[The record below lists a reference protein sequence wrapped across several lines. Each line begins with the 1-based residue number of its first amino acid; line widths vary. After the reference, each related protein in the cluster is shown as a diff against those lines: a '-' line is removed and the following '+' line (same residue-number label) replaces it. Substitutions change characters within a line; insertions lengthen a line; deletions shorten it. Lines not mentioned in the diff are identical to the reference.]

1 MYYRYFLPAIIL
13 FSLLAVNPTWAQQQT
28 VIGNVSD
35 ADHHPIPGATVTVV
49 NTAIGT
55 VTDGEGRFS
64 LQVPV
69 NARLTIS
76 FTGFKTQ
83 LLHAASLKGP
93 VQVAL
98 QEDLARL
105 DEVVVTGLATNLKR
119 RNLANTVVMISG
131 KDLTGTAPPQTLD
144 AALSGKVPGAYINS
158 NTGAPGGGV
167 SVKLRGVTS
176 VYGTTQPL
184 YVVDGVFID
193 NSAISSGLTAVTK
206 AVKDPGVIT
215 SNQDNPSNRIA
226 DIRPEDIENIEILKG
241 ASAAAIYGS
250 RASAGVVVITTKKGR
265 AGKTQISFSQDL
277 GFLKATKL
285 LGTRT
290 FTADKAASLS
300 KDPVASAAW
309 KKQFQ
314 DAEAN
319 GKIYDYEKEVYGN
332 TGFTRNTGL
341 SLSGGSDKTDFFVS
355 VAQKDESGIVKNTG
369 YRHNSIR
376 LNVNHRINNDIKIG
390 ISTNYINSSADR
402 GISNN
407 DNTGVSLGWALAY
420 TPSFAELH
428 VDERGNYPNNPFSSS
443 NPLQTIAL
451 MRNNESVN
459 RFIIGANV
467 EAALQRNRIS
477 TTKLITRGG
486 IDFYNLQ
493 TDVLFPGAMQSQAV
507 SKGTSVQGFTRS
519 LNTNF
524 ILSLVNTLTP
534 ASGLS
539 LTTSAGLT
547 QETGDFNNA
556 IDVATQIIAGQ
567 SNINQAGAL
576 TAGQSRFQFQN
587 DGWFIQEEALIAS
600 ALSLT
605 AGVRFDRSS
614 NNGDAGK
621 FYVYPKG
628 GIAFNFTKAGVIREG
643 FFEDVKW
650 RAAYGQ
656 ATNVPAY
663 GSKFTSL
670 GIANIAGLP
679 GSLVNQQQ
687 GQAGIQPELQTE
699 FETGVDIVLLHER
712 LAVNVTWYSK
722 YIYDFLMLSS
732 PPASSGF
739 SSAWKNGGNLRNQG
753 IELGLNARPV
763 DTRVVTWNTS
773 VNLWL
778 NRSKVT
784 KLTTP
789 SVPQGAFGYLG
800 GTFQI
805 EQGKSVTQILGLTP
819 KGIGKFGDAEPDFQ
833 ASSANE
839 ITIARNLSVRFLLH
853 WKKGGQNIN
862 FTRLTADLGGTTKDY
877 DDITAGNKLPNGP
890 NRLSKLGKTSEEF
903 IENSDYLKLRE
914 IGVYYTFDKFRRN
927 FIRSLTVGVSLNNYF
942 TSTPYS
948 SYDPEVSN
956 FGTGFSSG
964 VELVPYPATKRARFN
979 LSVNF

>member
-1 MYYRYFLPAIIL
+1 MYYRYFLPAIIY
-13 FSLLAVNPTWAQQQT
+13 LLLTANPLWAQQQT
-28 VIGNVSD
+28 VTGNVRD
-35 ADHHPIPGATVTVV
+35 TDHHPVPGATVTVV
-49 NTAIGT
+49 NTTIGT
-55 VTDGEGRFS
+55 VTDAEGRFS
-64 LQVPV
+64 LQAPP
-69 NARLTIS
+69 NARLSIS

-83 LLHAASLKGP
+83 QLHTATLKGP
-93 VQVAL
+93 AQITL
-98 QEDLARL
+98 QEDLSRL
-105 DEVVVTGLATNLKR
+105 DEIVVTGLATNVKR
-119 RNLANTVVMISG
+119 RNLANTVVTVSG
-131 KDLTGTAPPQTLD
+131 KDLSGTAPAQTLD
-144 AALSGKVPGAYINS
+144 AALSGKVPGAYINA
-158 NTGAPGGGV
+158 NTGAPGGGI

-176 VYGTTQPL
+176 VYGATQPL

-250 RASAGVVVITTKKGR
+250 RASAGVIIITTRKGR
-265 AGKTQISFSQDL
+265 AGKTQLSLSQDL
-277 GFLKATKL
+277 GFNKATRL
-285 LGTRT
+285 LGTRE
-290 FTADKAASLS
+290 FTADRAAALS
-300 KDPVASAAW
+300 KDPVASAALR
-309 KKQFQ
+309 KQFLE
-314 DAEAN
+314 AEAQ
-319 GKIYDYEKEVYGN
+319 GKIYDYEKEIYGN

-341 SLSGGSDKTDFFVS
+341 SLSGGSEKTDFFIS
-355 VAQKDESGIVKNTG
+355 AAQKDESGIVKNTG

-376 LNVNHRINNDIKIG
+376 LNVNHRVNDDIKIG
-390 ISTNYINSSADR
+390 VSTNFINSSADR

-428 VDERGNYPNNPFSSS
+428 PDEKGKYPDNPFSSS
-443 NPLQTIAL
+443 NPLQTVAL

-459 RFIIGANV
+459 RVIIGGNA
-467 EAALQRNRIS
+467 EATWQRSRIS
-477 TTKLITRGG
+477 TTKLVARGG

-493 TDVLFPGAMQSQAV
+493 TDVLFPGILQSQAV
-507 SKGTSVQGFTRS
+507 NKGTSVQGFTRN

-534 ASGLS
+534 SSALS
-539 LTTSAGLT
+539 LTTSAGVT

-556 IDVATQIIAGQ
+556 IDVATQVITGQ
-567 SNINQAGAL
+567 SNISQAGAL
-576 TAGQSRFQFQN
+576 TASQSRFQFQN
-587 DGWFIQEEALIAS
+587 DGWFIQEEVLIAN
-600 ALSLT
+600 ALSLN
-605 AGVRFDRSS
+605 AGLRFDRSS

-621 FYVYPKG
+621 FYLYPKG

-679 GSLVNQQQ
+679 GSLVNPQQ
-687 GQAGIQPELQTE
+687 GQPGIQPERQTE
-699 FETGVDIVLLHER
+699 FETGIDLVLLHGR
-712 LAVNVTWYSK
+712 LGVQVTWYNK
-722 YIYDFLMLSS
+722 NIYDFLMLSS
-732 PPASSGF
+732 PPASTGF
-739 SSAWKNGGNLRNQG
+739 ASAWKNAGNLRNQG

-763 DTRVVTWNTS
+763 DTRVVTWNTGI
-773 VNLWL
+773 NLWL
-778 NRSKVT
+778 NRSEVT
-784 KLTTP
+784 RLTTP
-789 SVPQGAFGYLG
+789 AVPQGAFGYLG

-805 EQGKSVTQILGLTP
+805 EQGKSATQILGLTP
-819 KGIGKFGDAEPDFQ
+819 TGIGRFGDAEPEFQ
-833 ASSANE
+833 VSSTNE
-839 ITIARNLSVRFLLH
+839 VTVARNLSIRFLLH

-877 DDITAGNKLPNGP
+877 DEVAPGNKLPNGP

-903 IENSDYLKLRE
+903 IEDADYFKIRE
-914 IGVYYTFDKFRRN
+914 IGVYYTFDKFRPKL
-927 FIRSLTVGVSLNNYF
+927 IRSLTLGLSLNNYF
-942 TSTPYS
+942 TITPYS

-956 FGTGFSSG
+956 FGTGFSGG
-964 VELVPYPATKRARFN
+964 VELVPYPAAKRARFH